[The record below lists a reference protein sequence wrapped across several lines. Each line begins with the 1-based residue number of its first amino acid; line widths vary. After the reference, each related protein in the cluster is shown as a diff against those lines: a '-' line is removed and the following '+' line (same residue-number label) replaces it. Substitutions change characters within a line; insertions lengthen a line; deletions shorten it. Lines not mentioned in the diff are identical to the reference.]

1 MNLRFNKK
9 TTRNQSLILL
19 AFLAWASYDV
29 VTSPESLRS
38 SIPSIL
44 LAILIDLNI
53 LSLIKWGYVRLD
65 EDRIRNRFLWPRE
78 IRLMDIVEVRKR
90 PSQEMIIRSSDK
102 QIRIRLDWLRAE
114 DREHLEEVMR
124 GYGYRH

>member
-9 TTRNQSLILL
+9 TIRNQSLILL
-19 AFLAWASYDV
+19 AFLAWAIYDV
-29 VTSPESLRS
+29 VTSPESLRP